1 MFPFINS
8 VHQFTEVELTLQGI
22 IMYGVTEKMFCA
34 TDQEQMF
41 NVPRDGIKI
50 VVPPLAISKDTRV
63 DIQLL
68 SSCPFI
74 LPTNCQPISCFFQIK
89 TSRKFDKQFKVHLE
103 HYAEVFSEVDSE
115 ELGFIISH
123 NIELSLP
130 YHFKFADEANNPSFP
145 VQSKCGIIHIDES
158 SIFAIVWKKQKAE
171 FSNNFKYIWT
181 VYHREIRKNTW
192 ELHVVVTKDLKPFK
206 QVRLG
211 CWVTID
217 INDICFM

>member
-1 MFPFINS
+1 MFW
-8 VHQFTEVELTLQGI
+8 
-22 IMYGVTEKMFCA
+22 A
-34 TDQEQMF
+34 TDQKQMF
-41 NVPRDGIKI
+41 DVPRDGIKI

-74 LPTNCQPISCFFQIK
+74 LPTNCQPISCFFQIQ
-89 TSRKFDKQFKVHLE
+89 TSCKFDKQFEVLLE
-103 HYAEVFSEVDSE
+103 HYAELLPGVDRE
-115 ELGFIISH
+115 ELGFYISP

-130 YHFKFADEANNPSFP
+130 YRFEFADKANNPSFP
-145 VQSKCGIIHIDES
+145 VQSKCGIIHIDGS
-158 SIFAIVWKKQKAE
+158 SIFGIVLKKQKAE
-171 FSNNFKYIWT
+171 FSNNFKYIWMI
-181 VYHREIRKNTW
+181 YYREIGKNTW

-217 INDICFM
+217 INDICFV